1 MIGVT
6 FDQPLTIPDAMTDF
20 PGLSRAPAALLV
32 RLHQSKGRIVE
43 YWGLQQA
50 VEAVT
55 GNQNTIDNVRSAA
68 KRARKAIAG
77 RGKIISA
84 SGVGY
89 RLMWNAPWPSSSPLP
104 ARL

>member
-1 MIGVT
+1 MT
-6 FDQPLTIPDAMTDF
+6 FDSPLSIPDAMTDF

-32 RLHQSKGRIVE
+32 RLHESKGRIVE
-43 YWGLQQA
+43 YWTLQQA

-68 KRARKAIAG
+68 KRARKAISG
-77 RGKIISA
+77 KGKIVSA

-89 RLMWNAPWPSSSPLP
+89 RLSWDALT
-104 ARL
+104 